1 MALQTLQLD
10 NGETLAYQTRK
21 SNHPDARIAVLLH
34 GNMSSSLFWDVAL
47 DRLPPQYTVYALDL
61 RGFGASSY
69 VRPITQLSDFAQDV
83 KQFSDALRLRSFDL
97 IGWSM
102 GGGVAMQVA
111 ADYPELVNKLVLI
124 ASISSRGHPYYSSEG
139 GTRLRTG
146 QEIAALSKSGK
157 ISRAYEDKDT
167 AFLQALWNQLIYT
180 RNQPEPHRYEAYLQ
194 AMLQQRNLL
203 DVYAAMNGFN
213 ISLIDHEAGPGT
225 GQAATI
231 WKPTLI
237 IRGTDDKVISQAMTL
252 EIIEDIG
259 NKAKLVSLDDCG
271 HAPQED
277 QLERLM
283 LEISAFL
290 TDETD
295 ETGDSHEAPR
305 KSRAYYRRRRRHWAR
320 CRHAVCRRR
329 RQGRHRRLRRCRS
342 GTSCRQLTAVRIG
355 RHRDPG

>member
-1 MALQTLQLD
+1 MRTLQLD
-10 NGETLAYQTRK
+10 NGETLAYLTRK
-21 SNHPDARIAVLLH
+21 SNHPDARIVLLLH

-47 DRLPPQYTVYALDL
+47 GRLLPQYTVYALDL

-69 VRPITQLSDFAQDV
+69 VRPITELSDFAQDV
-83 KQFSDALRLRSFDL
+83 KQFSDALGLRSFDL

-124 ASISSRGHPYYSSEG
+124 ASISTRGHPYYSSSEG
-139 GTRLRTG
+139 GTRLRTR

-157 ISRAYEDKDT
+157 IRRAYEDKDT
-167 AFLQALWNQLIYT
+167 AFLRALWNQLIYT

-203 DVYAAMNGFN
+203 DVYAAMNRFN
-213 ISLIDHEAGPGT
+213 ISRIDHEAGAGT

-231 WKPTLI
+231 RKPTLV
-237 IRGTDDKVISQAMTL
+237 IRGTDDKVISQEMTL

-259 NKAKLVSLDDCG
+259 YEAKLVSLDDCG

-277 QLERLM
+277 QLERLI

-295 ETGDSHEAPR
+295 ETGGI
-305 KSRAYYRRRRRHWAR
+305 
-320 CRHAVCRRR
+320 V
-329 RQGRHRRLRRCRS
+329 
-342 GTSCRQLTAVRIG
+342 
-355 RHRDPG
+355 